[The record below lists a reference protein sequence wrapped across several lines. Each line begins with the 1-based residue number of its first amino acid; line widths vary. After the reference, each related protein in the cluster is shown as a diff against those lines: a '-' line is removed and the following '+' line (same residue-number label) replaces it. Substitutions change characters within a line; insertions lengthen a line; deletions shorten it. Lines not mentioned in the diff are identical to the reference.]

1 MHTLRPF
8 DSSGCFWLLS
18 ATLTFLVSTG
28 KLNLYEEWIQTSK
41 SRIENVVLLRHIK
54 VGSPEPKTLM
64 QSTYS
69 KWYESTRCLLFLN
82 KNQQPSDS
90 CMIYTVYIY
99 IRQVI
104 QNSAIQNVLLAFFP
118 VYQIRL
124 MELSSS
130 KLKIKVQT
138 RGFPLL
144 VKLDMKGS
152 STSVL
157 STNGK
162 AARTPLASEEGT
174 SKKWRKLL
182 ARSSF
187 NTGLARRDKN
197 INS

>member
-104 QNSAIQNVLLAFFP
+104 QNSAIQNVLLAFFS

-182 ARSSF
+182 ARSIFVRVS
-187 NTGLARRDKN
+187 RDVTK
-197 INS
+197 I

>member
-82 KNQQPSDS
+82 KNQQPSDW
-90 CMIYTVYIY
+90 CMIYIYLYKTGHSKQCNSECFACFFFCVPNPFDGTVI
-99 IRQVI
+99 
-104 QNSAIQNVLLAFFP
+104 
-118 VYQIRL
+118 
-124 MELSSS
+124 
-130 KLKIKVQT
+130 IKVEDQSSDQRLSPSRQT
-138 RGFPLL
+138 RHERLEHIRAVDQWQSCSDTAGF
-144 VKLDMKGS
+144 
-152 STSVL
+152 
-157 STNGK
+157 
-162 AARTPLASEEGT
+162 
-174 SKKWRKLL
+174 
-182 ARSSF
+182 
-187 NTGLARRDKN
+187 RRGDV
-197 INS
+197 

>member
-1 MHTLRPF
+1 M
-8 DSSGCFWLLS
+8 DSYIK
-18 ATLTFLVSTG
+18 V
-28 KLNLYEEWIQTSK
+28 QD
-41 SRIENVVLLRHIK
+41 RNVVLLRHIK

-82 KNQQPSDS
+82 KNQQPSDW
-90 CMIYTVYIY
+90 CMIYIY
-99 IRQVI
+99 LYKTGHSKQC
-104 QNSAIQNVLLAFFP
+104 NSECFACFFFP

-182 ARSSF
+182 ARSIFIRVS
-187 NTGLARRDKN
+187 RDVTK
-197 INS
+197 I